1 MGLRICV
8 CVGRQHS
15 HFVLAGGVTETGE
28 RERGV
33 GRLRERQ
40 RERLV
45 QRCNF
50 WRRRWLSSGGMGRGS
65 LESGCFLS
73 RCLGKIREREFNL

>member
-40 RERLV
+40 RERDL
-45 QRCNF
+45 CNAVT
-50 WRRRWLSSGGMGRGS
+50 SGDVVG
-65 LESGCFLS
+65 
-73 RCLGKIREREFNL
+73 